1 MYLWFDLVVS
11 SFLLSFIV
19 FIMFLSVILQQWP
32 AFIVLLGFLIAY
44 VWCWYSRDLFILRN
58 RGKCR
63 VVVTEGYDPLYFEAK
78 GFKLSVRKIPFSW
91 FKYYE
96 VTVNNVSF
104 IVYPTRII
112 GSTIVIPVNIHFIP
126 KNANEED
133 LRKILQLIPA

>member
-1 MYLWFDLVVS
+1 
-11 SFLLSFIV
+11 
-19 FIMFLSVILQQWP
+19 MFLSVILQQWP

-91 FKYYE
+91 FKYYDILLDNLYF
-96 VTVNNVSF
+96 TVFPTGIVVGYMFMPLNV
-104 IVYPTRII
+104 
-112 GSTIVIPVNIHFIP
+112 HFIP
-126 KNANEED
+126 QDIGEENI
-133 LRKILQLIPA
+133 RKILQLIPA